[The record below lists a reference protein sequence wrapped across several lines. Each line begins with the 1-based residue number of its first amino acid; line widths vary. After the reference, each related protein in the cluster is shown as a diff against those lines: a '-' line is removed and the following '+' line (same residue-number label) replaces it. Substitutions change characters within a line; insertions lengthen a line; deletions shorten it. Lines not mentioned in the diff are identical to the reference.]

1 MFVRL
6 RSKVVY
12 NTFTNTFLKTYAS
25 KPPGKPTG
33 LAAKQFEKQMS
44 KKIVIEDEEPEKLF
58 SDLNIPDSLT
68 SPLLYMHVPT
78 IAILLNSYTNEYFT
92 AGFTNGICNAY
103 DWIGFTFVALGGAYY
118 GLLTRNNFK
127 KINPIIANPRTF
139 YTVGAF
145 PIFAACASSLMIY
158 NFNLFSWAP
167 LTAFFMINLFFD
179 AKATERSLTPRY
191 WMTYKSRFTLLSMF
205 FLFVTSISLLTFQD
219 YVSQLEDMLA
229 TYRDKSDPEAAAR
242 TLALG
247 PTEKQFRSF
256 SKTPLEMKLEQRRKE
271 IEKLADPSK

>member
-6 RSKVVY
+6 RNKVAY

-44 KKIVIEDEEPEKLF
+44 KKIVIGDEDPEKLTA
-58 SDLNIPDSLT
+58 DLNIPPYLN
-68 SPLLYMHVPT
+68 SPLLYMHIPT
-78 IAILLNSYTNEYFT
+78 AALLLNSYTNEYFT
-92 AGFTNGICNAY
+92 AGFTNGICTVY
-103 DWIGFTFVALGGAYY
+103 DWLGFTFVALGGAYY
-118 GLLTRNNFK
+118 GLLTRNNFN
-127 KINPIIANPRTF
+127 KINPNIANPRTF
-139 YTVGAF
+139 YTVGMF
-145 PIFAACASSLMIY
+145 PIFAACASSLLIY

-167 LTAFFMINLFFD
+167 LTAFFMFNLFFD

-191 WMTYKSRFTLLSMF
+191 WMTYKSRYTLLTMF
-205 FLFVTSISLLTFQD
+205 FLFVTSLSLLTFKE

-256 SKTPLEMKLEQRRKE
+256 AKSPLEMKLEQRRKE
-271 IEKLADPSK
+271 IENLADPSK